1 MPTSLLFASPT
12 QTLAATAPGSV
23 KVTVPPTSLTGVTI
37 ESVFT
42 SAVVDWSE
50 QVDTPEALV
59 TEQAPIVLFEPV
71 AENVGTTPARALLF
85 VSLRVI
91 VTVEAATPSA
101 RTGPVPVMVELVAP
115 APAMMSSS
123 VFETTV
129 NRCPA
134 VALTGTTVVPL
145 S

>member
-1 MPTSLLFASPT
+1 MDA
-12 QTLAATAPGSV
+12 
-23 KVTVPPTSLTGVTI
+23 
-37 ESVFT
+37 
-42 SAVVDWSE
+42 
-50 QVDTPEALV
+50 PEALV
-59 TEQAPIVLFEPV
+59 AEQAPIVLFVPV
-71 AENVGTTPARALLF
+71 AENVGTTPTPALLF
-85 VSLRVI
+85 ASLRVI

-101 RTGPVPVMVELVAP
+101 RTGPVPVMVEVVSA
-115 APAMMSSS
+115 APAMTSWS